1 MTTPS
6 TSTSTNQ
13 ASVQT
18 ELFRPSLTY
27 PVHPYDEMLTRTA
40 ERYPEHVAAVSKE
53 VNLTY
58 RELEA
63 LVNTFANALQELG
76 VSKGQKV
83 CLFMTNR
90 AEYVI
95 SWFAV
100 TRVGAIVSPINPSYK
115 DREVSYQIDNSESV
129 AVIVQQNLLP
139 LVEARRADMPHL
151 QHVIVVGAEQQ
162 HLSSNVY
169 AFSQLVRN
177 HLPTPPPRPE
187 MGWEEMIA
195 LPYSSGTTGLPKG
208 VMLSHKN
215 LVCNAYQSIATARI
229 TFEDRMLVFLPLYH
243 IYGIMLMGCAAMSG
257 ARLVL
262 MERFE
267 PERCLQLIQ
276 EQGIT
281 LLYAVPQIL
290 SALSEWSQL
299 DAYDVHSVRFTQCG
313 AAPVP
318 PALARRFQERTHI
331 TVMTSYGLTEAAPGT
346 HSNPVYD
353 RRLIKVE
360 TIGLPIHDT
369 QQKIVDIE
377 TGERELGVG
386 EEGEL
391 IVQGPQVMQGYWKA
405 PEVTAEAVRD
415 GWLYTGDIGWRDE
428 EGYVTITDRKKEMIK
443 VKGFSVA
450 PAQIE
455 ALLLEHPAVVDV
467 AVIAKPDEEAGE
479 VPKAFVVL
487 WANYEQVSA
496 AELMAWANGK
506 LATFKN
512 VREIEFVQAIPRTPS
527 GKILRRVLKQQE
539 RQRMGLS

>member
-487 WANYEQVSA
+487 RANYEQVSA

>member
-6 TSTSTNQ
+6 TSTSTNR
-13 ASVQT
+13 ASIQK
-18 ELFRPSLTY
+18 ELFRPPLHY

-40 ERYPEHVAAVSKE
+40 ERYPENVAVVSQE

-63 LVNTFANALQELG
+63 LVNAFAHALRELG
-76 VSKGQKV
+76 VSKSQQV

-100 TRVGAIVSPINPSYK
+100 TRLGAIVSPINPSYK
-115 DREVSYQIDNSESV
+115 DREVAYQIDNSESV
-129 AVIVQQNLLP
+129 AVIVQQHLLP
-139 LVEARRADMPHL
+139 LVEARRADLPHL
-151 QHVIVVGAEQQ
+151 KEVIVVGSDQYNP
-162 HLSSNVY
+162 SSHVHS
-169 AFSQLVRN
+169 FSQLVQN
-177 HLPTPPPRPE
+177 HPPMPPRCPE
-187 MGWEEMIA
+187 MGWEEMVA
-195 LPYSSGTTGLPKG
+195 LPYSSGTTGIPKG

-215 LVCNAYQSIATARI
+215 LVCNAYQSVATARI

-243 IYGIMLMGCAAMSG
+243 IYGIMLMGCAALAG

-267 PERCLQLIQ
+267 PERCLQLIG

-281 LLYAVPQIL
+281 LLYTVPQIL
-290 SALSEWSQL
+290 STLSEWPQV
-299 DAYDVHSVRFTQCG
+299 DRYDLHTVRFTQCG

-318 PALARRFQERTHI
+318 PVLARRFEERTHI
-331 TVMTSYGLTEAAPGT
+331 TVMTSYGLTEASPGT

-369 QQKIVDIE
+369 KQKIVDIE

-391 IVQGPQVMQGYWKA
+391 IIQGPQVMQGYWKA
-405 PEVTAEAVRD
+405 PEATNEALRD
-415 GWLYTGDIGWRDE
+415 GWLYTGDIGWCDE
-428 EGYVTITDRKKEMIK
+428 AGYVTITDRKKELIK

-455 ALLLEHPAVVDV
+455 ALLLEHPAVADA
-467 AVIAKPDEEAGE
+467 AVIAKTHEESGE
-479 VPKAFVVL
+479 VPKAFVML
-487 WANYEQVSA
+487 RKGYEHLSA

-512 VREIEFVQAIPRTPS
+512 VREIEFVETIPRNPS
-527 GKILRRVLKQQE
+527 GKILRRVLIEQE
-539 RQRMGLS
+539 RQRMDAS